1 MKSNINRRKAIK
13 TMALGSSALAIPK
26 IDLTNDSDL
35 SEPLKGNINHSVCQW
50 CFSNIPLENLAKE
63 VKKLGLIGIDLIG
76 EEGWATLK
84 KYGLTS
90 TMCYG
95 DLKGKSTR
103 DLTKGW
109 CDTKYHEELIKHYK
123 RFIPMVAEAGWTNLI
138 CFSGNSRGIDNQ
150 VGLQNCVNGLS
161 QIIPLAEK
169 YGVILNMELLNSKV
183 DHDDYM
189 CDNSEW
195 GVALCKA
202 LGSNNFKLL
211 YDIYHMQIMEGDVSE
226 PREKAM
232 PSPAFQ
238 RGGKREA
245 SREGEERRRRHVP
258 AGEECTTSLLW
269 SCVLSE
275 DKRRALHRFSAI
287 DSVDRFTR
295 ITCRRT
301 FVFNFYA
308 SSNKAGGNDFCP

>member
-1 MKSNINRRKAIK
+1 MKSNINRRKAIR

-26 IDLTNDSDL
+26 IDLTNNSYL

-50 CFSNIPLENLAKE
+50 CFNNIPLENLAKE

-109 CDTKYHEELIKHYK
+109 CDTKYHKELIKHYK
-123 RFIPMVAEAGWTNLI
+123 RFIPMVADAGWTNLI

-150 VGLQNCVNGLS
+150 IGLQNCVNGLS

-195 GVALCKA
+195 CVALCKA

-211 YDIYHMQIMEGDVSE
+211 YDIYHMQIMEGDVIRTIQENKEFYGHFHTAGVPGRNEIDESQE
-226 PREKAM
+226 LFYPAIMKAIVASGYNGYVAQEFIPRNRTE
-232 PSPAFQ
+232 
-238 RGGKREA
+238 
-245 SREGEERRRRHVP
+245 EG
-258 AGEECTTSLLW
+258 L
-269 SCVLSE
+269 
-275 DKRRALHRFSAI
+275 K
-287 DSVDRFTR
+287 
-295 ITCRRT
+295 
-301 FVFNFYA
+301 
-308 SSNKAGGNDFCP
+308 